1 MDNDQAA
8 HKLAQQ
14 LFRRAMEHHIDENLS
29 GPWQRERGSYA
40 FDVRICDFQTVD
52 FDAPTDHVA
61 RVVITVGGG

>member
-1 MDNDQAA
+1 MTNDQAA
-8 HKLAQQ
+8 EKLARQ
-14 LFRRAMEHHIDENLS
+14 LFHRAMQHHIDENLS